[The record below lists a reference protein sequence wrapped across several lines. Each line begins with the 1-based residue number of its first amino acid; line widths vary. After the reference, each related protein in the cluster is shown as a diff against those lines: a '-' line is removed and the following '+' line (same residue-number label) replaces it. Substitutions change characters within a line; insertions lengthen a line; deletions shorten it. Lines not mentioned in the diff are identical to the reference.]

1 MPRRESETTSLR
13 KQLIYEW
20 AEQHKPV
27 TVRQLFYRLST
38 LDAVPKTEAGYKMVS
53 RLCTLMRQNQE
64 IPYEWFADNS
74 RRIIKPRTYLSIAD
88 ALTDTATYYRKSL
101 WMHQDAHVEVWIEKE
116 ALVGVVQSITL
127 QWDVP
132 LLPVKGYPSLTFL
145 YGAANT
151 ITAASKDG
159 KATYI
164 FYFGDY
170 DPSGV
175 DIYRNITEKLQEF
188 APEATIYFERR
199 AVTPQQI
206 RDWELPERPTKK
218 TDSRAKDFGDMSVE
232 LDAIEPDTLR
242 EMVEDCIYEVM
253 DTEIL
258 QQTLDKQAIEK
269 EWIKD
274 FVRQTDFE
282 TLE

>member
-1 MPRRESETTSLR
+1 MY
-13 KQLIYEW
+13 IY
-20 AEQHKPV
+20 
-27 TVRQLFYRLST
+27 FIS
-38 LDAVPKTEAGYKMVS
+38 
-53 RLCTLMRQNQE
+53 
-64 IPYEWFADNS
+64 
-74 RRIIKPRTYLSIAD
+74 
-88 ALTDTATYYRKSL
+88 
-101 WMHQDAHVEVWIEKE
+101 
-116 ALVGVVQSITL
+116 
-127 QWDVP
+127 
-132 LLPVKGYPSLTFL
+132 
-145 YGAANT
+145 
-151 ITAASKDG
+151 
-159 KATYI
+159 YI

-188 APEATIYFERR
+188 APEATINFERR

-218 TDSRAKDFGDMSVE
+218 TDSRAKDFGDLSVE

-269 EWIKD
+269 DWIKN
-274 FVRQTDFE
+274 FVRNTDFE
-282 TLE
+282 TLD